1 MYQWGLLNFLLNIDM
16 DSAILLFCFLLS
28 SFTHFHF
35 SLIFLLF
42 APSPFISVSWLSITC
57 SLMVW
62 FVVTESSVTK
72 EAKWNGSESGTVL
85 SVMNYAGRVEGSGG
99 GPLFWLHSTAQTGTS
114 GSTLISPAVSH
125 HMESMNW
132 DTLLHTLTLTMH
144 TRVPEDNLIVI
155 Q

>member
-1 MYQWGLLNFLLNIDM
+1 
-16 DSAILLFCFLLS
+16 
-28 SFTHFHF
+28 
-35 SLIFLLF
+35 
-42 APSPFISVSWLSITC
+42 
-57 SLMVW
+57 
-62 FVVTESSVTK
+62 
-72 EAKWNGSESGTVL
+72 
-85 SVMNYAGRVEGSGG
+85 MNYAGGVEGSGG
-99 GPLFWLHSTAQTGTS
+99 GPLFRLHSTAQTGTS